1 MKTRGSWRLVLG
13 VICVAALLVAGPGC
27 KRGGGEIDIDPNA
40 GTGGPSTDTGT
51 GMGDE
56 ITTST
61 GLPSIDPEKLAE
73 IEKLK
78 EMKTVYFDFDS
89 YSLRPDALAALDY
102 NAGLLKQPPLNDAYI
117 LIEGHCDE
125 RGTQKY
131 NLALGERRAL
141 AVRDHLIRLGVSGD
155 RLLTVTYG
163 EEDPVDPGHNEAAWA
178 KNRRCEFSR
187 AEKP

>member
-1 MKTRGSWRLVLG
+1 MKTCGSWKLCLA
-13 VICVAALLVAGPGC
+13 VIGLAALLIAAPGC
-27 KRGGGEIDIDPNA
+27 KRHRGEIDIDPDA
-40 GTGGPSTDTGT
+40 GTGGPSSGMGS

-56 ITTST
+56 ITTGT

-78 EMKTVYFDFDS
+78 EMKIVYFDFDS

-102 NAGLLKQPPLNDAYI
+102 NADLLKQPPLNDAYI

-131 NLALGERRAL
+131 NIALGERRAL

-163 EEDPVDPGHNEAAWA
+163 EEDPADPGHNEAAWA

-187 AEKP
+187 ADKP